1 MNTSGELY
9 VNNTEENAA
18 AALAKID
25 EFIAHQDI
33 DRKKMIHLRLLAEE
47 SVGMVKAMTQD
58 FMALLSME
66 EENGEYHVRLTFKT
80 DMNREKKS
88 ELLSVATSGKNAA
101 AKGFMGKIG
110 DIIENGLLNYDNVMK
125 LQQEYGG
132 GYSDYIGM
140 GMCVPGE
147 IQMAGDP
154 LVWSLSKYRSA
165 LGNGAEVSGE
175 TQGAWDELEKSIVA
189 SLAKD
194 VTVGVKK
201 DRVDMVITA
210 R

>member
-1 MNTSGELY
+1 MNRSGDFY
-9 VNNTEENAA
+9 VNNTEENAGE
-18 AALAKID
+18 ALDRLD
-25 EFIAHQDI
+25 EFISQQEI

-47 SVGMVKAMTQD
+47 TIGMVRAMTED
-58 FMALLSME
+58 FMALISME
-66 EENGEYHVRLTFKT
+66 EENGQFLIKLTVKT
-80 DMNREKKS
+80 DMNKEKKS

-165 LGNGAEVSGE
+165 LRDSDTAADVAS
-175 TQGAWDELEKSIVA
+175 GAWDELEKSIVA

-201 DRVDMVITA
+201 DRVDMTIVA

>member
-1 MNTSGELY
+1 MNKSGELY

-18 AALAKID
+18 AALQKID
-25 EFIAHQDI
+25 EFIAGQDI
-33 DRKKMIHLRLLAEE
+33 DRKKMIHLRLLTEE
-47 SVGMVKAMTQD
+47 SIGMVKAMTQD
-58 FMALLSME
+58 FMALISME
-66 EENGEYHVRLTFKT
+66 EENGEYRIRLTFKT

-165 LGNGAEVSGE
+165 LGEGTEGSGDA
-175 TQGAWDELEKSIVA
+175 QNAWDELEKSIVA

-201 DRVDMVITA
+201 DRVDMVISA

>member
-1 MNTSGELY
+1 MNRSGELY

-18 AALAKID
+18 AALQKID
-25 EFIAHQDI
+25 EFIAGQDI
-33 DRKKMIHLRLLAEE
+33 DRKEMIHLRLLTEE
-47 SVGMVKAMTQD
+47 SIGMVKAMTQD
-58 FMALLSME
+58 FMALISME
-66 EENGEYHVRLTFKT
+66 EENGEYRIRLTFKT

-165 LGNGAEVSGE
+165 LGEGTEGSGDA
-175 TQGAWDELEKSIVA
+175 QNAWDELEKSIVA

-201 DRVDMVITA
+201 DRVDMVISA

>member
-1 MNTSGELY
+1 MNRSGELY

-18 AALAKID
+18 AALKKID

-47 SVGMVKAMTQD
+47 SIGMVKAMTQD
-58 FMALLSME
+58 FMALFSME
-66 EENGEYHVRLTFKT
+66 EENGEYHLKLTFKT

-154 LVWSLSKYRSA
+154 LVWSLSKYKSS
-165 LGNGAEVSGE
+165 LGEGAEGSDA
-175 TQGAWDELEKSIVA
+175 TQYAWDELEKSIVA

>member
-1 MNTSGELY
+1 MNKTGELY
-9 VNNTEENAA
+9 VNNTEENAE
-18 AALAKID
+18 AALKKID
-25 EFIAHQDI
+25 EFIARQNI

-47 SVGMVKAMTQD
+47 SIGMVKAMAQD

-66 EENGEYHVRLTFKT
+66 EENGEYHIRMTFKT
-80 DMNREKKS
+80 DMSREKKS

-101 AKGFMGKIG
+101 AKGIMGKVK
-110 DIIENGLLNYDNVMK
+110 DVIENGLLNYDNVMK

-165 LGNGAEVSGE
+165 LGDGDGSSQTDPV
-175 TQGAWDELEKSIVA
+175 AWDELEKSIVA

-194 VTVGVKK
+194 VKVGVKK
-201 DRVDMVITA
+201 DRVDMVVTA

>member
-165 LGNGAEVSGE
+165 LGDGAEVSGE

-189 SLAKD
+189 CLARR
-194 VTVGVKK
+194 TEL
-201 DRVDMVITA
+201 IW
-210 R
+210 

>member
-1 MNTSGELY
+1 MNRSGELY

-18 AALAKID
+18 AALTKID
-25 EFIAHQDI
+25 EFIGHQKI

-47 SVGMVKAMTQD
+47 TIGMVKAMTDD
-58 FMALLSME
+58 FMALMWIE
-66 EENGEYHVRLTFKT
+66 EENGDYRIRLTVKT
-80 DMNREKKS
+80 DMNKEKKS

-101 AKGFMGKIG
+101 AKGFMGKISE
-110 DIIENGLLNYDNVMK
+110 IIENGLLNYDNVMK
-125 LQQEYGG
+125 LQEEYGG
-132 GYSDYIGM
+132 GYNDYMGM

-147 IQMAGDP
+147 VQMTGDP

-165 LGNGAEVSGE
+165 LKGKSDLMNGNVS
-175 TQGAWDELEKSIVA
+175 AWDELEKSIVA

-201 DRVDMVITA
+201 DRVDMAILA